1 MIRLLLILA
10 LLPVPA
16 LAQAVERSPQEVAN
30 LIILLGRACRASSDQ
45 DWIAVCCVSL
55 IVATLV
61 WLGTYCSGMKVDVRS
76 LQLRM
81 REVEA
86 SQRHLKSIV
95 ERGWAQSLDL
105 TKIDWRRPDPA
116 QE

>member
-1 MIRLLLILA
+1 MYPHCVHQTKAPAATMTILVH
-10 LLPVPA
+10 LHQLD
-16 LAQAVERSPQEVAN
+16 R
-30 LIILLGRACRASSDQ
+30 Q
-45 DWIAVCCVSL
+45 DWIAICCVSL

-61 WLGTYCSGMKVDVRS
+61 WLGMYCSGMKVDVRS